1 MIPSSADLIRKIC
14 PTHIQFLILNGP
26 DYFSIADE
34 FVTLQKIFVKDTLI
48 DRVGIWF
55 DMIIS
60 PILTILH
67 SIWKQAMP
75 SIFTVMSFQKCAD
88 LWRQWFRFQ
97 DLKKQV
103 REWMKI
109 VHSIGGPFIS
119 SNDPEYHVFVYA
131 DAMQRLHHGLTA
143 AISEKRAKRLQ

>member
-1 MIPSSADLIRKIC
+1 MIPNSGDLLKLVC
-14 PTHIQFLILNGP
+14 PTHIQFLLLNGT

-34 FVTLQKIFVKDTLI
+34 YVSLQKIFVKDGVYET
-48 DRVGIWF
+48 VGLWF

-60 PILTILH
+60 PLLTIFH
-67 SIWKQAMP
+67 SIWKQVYP
-75 SIFTVMSFQKCAD
+75 TLFTLLSFQKCGT

-103 REWMKI
+103 REWMNI
-109 VHSIGGPFIS
+109 VRSIGGPFIS

-131 DAMQRLHHGLTA
+131 DGMQRLHHALRA
-143 AISEKRAKRLQ
+143 AIAEKRAKRLQ